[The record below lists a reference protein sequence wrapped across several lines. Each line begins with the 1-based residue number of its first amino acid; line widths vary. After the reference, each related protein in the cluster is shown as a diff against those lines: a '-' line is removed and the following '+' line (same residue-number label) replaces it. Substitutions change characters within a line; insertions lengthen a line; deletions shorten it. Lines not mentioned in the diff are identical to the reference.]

1 MDILSMVLNGVSLIV
16 GTLLGG
22 YLTGKVYARQ
32 LQELQHKNDLLLE
45 QLRARQQLRMA
56 ALEKRLQVH
65 QEAYTLWRKLRSN
78 VSSPNL
84 YSVVSECQ
92 QWWESNCLYLAPD
105 ARATFA
111 RAHLAA
117 AFHGE
122 LLAQGKNAP
131 LALSLAL

>member
-84 YSVVSECQ
+84 YSVVSNVSNGGNLIACIWPLMRERLSPEPTWQ
-92 QWWESNCLYLAPD
+92 QRSMASFSRKVKTP
-105 ARATFA
+105 
-111 RAHLAA
+111 
-117 AFHGE
+117 
-122 LLAQGKNAP
+122 P